1 MTPIEKIGTK
11 RIVVGAHYGTMDYI
25 AQRLTAIILAVY
37 TLVLLIGILT
47 MSGFTYQGW
56 KGLFTFAV
64 FMIPVGQILA
74 SLAIISL
81 SWHAWIGIRDIWM
94 DYIKPVG
101 LRLFLMVLTVLWLVG
116 SVVYFI
122 NTLWRV

>member
-56 KGLFTFAV
+56 KGLFTFTV

>member
-56 KGLFTFAV
+56 KGLFTFTV
-64 FMIPVGQILA
+64 FMVPVGQILA
-74 SLAIISL
+74 SLAMISL
-81 SWHAWIGIRDIWM
+81 AWHAWIGIRDIWM